1 MEDSTPIQVTF
12 HTQAMM
18 QLYVAALPFTAVHR
32 LQHQQAGRLCAF
44 ADMHDLRGSARVTNL
59 AVWLKKVCLAIH
71 LPKDDI
77 GQPKDS
83 QVCVIS

>member
-1 MEDSTPIQVTF
+1 MQVIF
-12 HTQAMM
+12 HPQVMM
-18 QLYVAALPFTAVHR
+18 QLYVAPFPFTAVHR

-44 ADMHDLRGSARVTNL
+44 ADMHDLQGFACVTNL

-71 LPKDDI
+71 LPKDGI